1 MLLENCSPHVH
12 SICPCITNDSVL
24 GIALLVLLCH
34 CMFLVFYL
42 ANFRVIM
49 RICIPHYL
57 YAIVW
62 GAIVWAFD
70 DGVLGIA
77 SVIL

>member
-1 MLLENCSPHVH
+1 MMLLENCSPHVH
-12 SICPCITNDSVL
+12 STCPCITNDSVL

-34 CMFLVFYL
+34 CMFLLFYL

-49 RICIPHYL
+49 RICIPRYL
-57 YAIVW
+57 Y
-62 GAIVWAFD
+62 AIVWAFD

-77 SVIL
+77 LVIL

>member
-12 SICPCITNDSVL
+12 SICPCTTNDSVL

-49 RICIPHYL
+49 RICIPRYL

-62 GAIVWAFD
+62 ALG

-77 SVIL
+77 LVLL